1 MRDVN
6 HNGNWGNFFQND
18 RRLKGSS
25 LRYCNVIMPETR
37 SAGYTSLHD
46 IARHAGVSAMTVSR
60 VLRGL
65 PGAGE
70 KTRQKVLL
78 TAQELGYEPDPEF
91 ARAMKLVRDKKSHT
105 QRSVIAVVREL
116 PEKGE
121 LPAGS
126 CYFVSQED
134 FRRSAAVHGFLTE
147 EFWLGKDGLTP
158 SRLSD
163 ILHARGIE
171 GIIVSPQSVSMPCQ
185 HLDYSKFAAVTV
197 GYSLRSPS
205 LHRST
210 TNVVPGMQFVFDRL
224 LERGYKRIGIA
235 IAKWVDDR
243 TQNIYSSS
251 ILRFQFQYQSSES
264 ERMPLLYF
272 EHNDYWRDEIQFCRW
287 VREHEPDVIISYEKH
302 VPQWLRKMG
311 LRIPQDI
318 GLVVHDWVPGMKG
331 WAAINHRRDFIAEGA
346 VDLLMMQLMRR
357 ERGVP
362 EVPRQIS
369 IPPEWVDGPS
379 IRN

>member
-1 MRDVN
+1 M
-6 HNGNWGNFFQND
+6 NFFQNGVS
-18 RRLKGSS
+18 LKGSG
-25 LRYCNVIMPETR
+25 LRYCNVIMTET
-37 SAGYTSLHD
+37 SAGYTSMHD
-46 IARHAGVSAMTVSR
+46 IARLAGVSAMTVSR

-70 KTRQKVLL
+70 ATKQKVLE
-78 TAQELGYEPDPEF
+78 AVKKLGYEPDPEF
-91 ARAMKLVRDKKSHT
+91 ARAMKLVRDKKSRT
-105 QRSVIAVVREL
+105 QRAVIAVVREL
-116 PEKGE
+116 PDENE
-121 LPAGS
+121 LPNGS

-134 FRRSAAVHGFLTE
+134 FRRSAAVHGFFIE
-147 EFWLGKDGLTP
+147 EFWLGKDGLT
-158 SRLSD
+158 SARLSD

-171 GIIVSPQSVSMPCQ
+171 GVIVSPQSVSMPCQ
-185 HLDYSKFAAVTV
+185 DLDYSRFAAVTV

-210 TNVVPGMQFVFDRL
+210 TNVVPGMKFVFDRL
-224 LERGYKRIGIA
+224 LERGYRRIGIA

-251 ILRFQFQYQSSES
+251 ILRFQYQLAES
-264 ERMPLLYF
+264 EKVPLLYF
-272 EHNDYWRDEIQFCRW
+272 EHNDYWRDEAQFCRW

-302 VPQWLRKMG
+302 VPHWLRKMG

-318 GLVVHDWVPGMKG
+318 GLVVHDWIPGMNG
-331 WAAINHRRDFIAEGA
+331 WAAINHRRDYIAEGA
-346 VDLLMMQLMRR
+346 VDLLVMQLMRR

-362 EVPRQIS
+362 KVPRQIS

-379 IRN
+379 IRGLRKW